1 MTFCL
6 RAEGPSPPLP
16 PALSRLS
23 PLAMTYR
30 CGMATYRVMRWR
42 GIPAQ
47 VQATDGSGLV
57 ANVPLPPY
65 FQQEIDRIAM
75 REGIIESD
83 EYLEAWVWSEPTER
97 DGSAQEL
104 AAAVQA
110 ELVEAWD
117 RERRSDPG
125 G

>member
-1 MTFCL
+1 M
-6 RAEGPSPPLP
+6 A
-16 PALSRLS
+16 
-23 PLAMTYR
+23 YR
-30 CGMATYRVMRWR
+30 WGMATYRVMTWR

-47 VQATDGSGLV
+47 VQATDGSGVV

-83 EYLEAWVWSEPTER
+83 EYLEAWAWSEPAER

-104 AAAVQA
+104 AVAVQT

-117 RERRSDPG
+117 RERHSG
-125 G
+125 TGA